1 MSVVVILVVVIKVLA
16 EVVIKVV
23 VEVVLKC
30 QNGRSSKGSELLAF

>member
-30 QNGRSSKGSELLAF
+30 QNGRSSKGSELSAF

>member
-30 QNGRSSKGSELLAF
+30 QNGRSSKGSEL